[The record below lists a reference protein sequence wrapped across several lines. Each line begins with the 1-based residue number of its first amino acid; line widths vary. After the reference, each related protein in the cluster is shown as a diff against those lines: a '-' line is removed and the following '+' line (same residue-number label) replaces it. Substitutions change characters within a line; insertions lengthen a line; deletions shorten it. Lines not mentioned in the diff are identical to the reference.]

1 MWNLVVFAV
10 IGLLAGTAARVFYPG
25 RQPMRIMGTL
35 VPGMVGAL
43 AAGLFSWIYWPAVD
57 GQFQTGN
64 LILSILGAILA
75 IALWVG
81 VAYSRS
87 LSGYRN
93 AAR

>member
-1 MWNLVVFAV
+1 MWTLFVFAA

-35 VPGMVGAL
+35 VLGMVGAL

-81 VAYSRS
+81 VAYLRS

>member
-1 MWNLVVFAV
+1 MWNLVVFAA
-10 IGLLAGTAARVFYPG
+10 IGLFAGTAARVFYPG

-35 VPGMVGAL
+35 VLGMMGAL
-43 AAGLFSWIYWPAVD
+43 AAGLFSWIYWPPVD

-81 VAYSRS
+81 VVYLRS